1 MKKPRLAA
9 RPAKPASGRTRSR
22 TEQAIAGRRGGTAL
36 KSDSPE
42 ADFLHMEEA
51 PQAAHGSVPVDGAL
65 LAAAASQ
72 AAAAAS
78 TSSAPPSDAIDAAVG
93 TLHDAIGAILS
104 SVFVLEHD
112 RLWLVAQRGYA
123 VVPDGIPI
131 DRGVMG
137 RAVRLGLPQHARD
150 VHADPDYL
158 PALPGIGAE
167 LALPLHVGSHVVGAL
182 NLESERGLPE
192 NSADLLEP
200 LASALAPLAD
210 ALRRARTLDLPAL
223 ARLFVHLGSLRDP
236 NEIAGIA
243 AVSLRNVLPV
253 ETTQVVVWND
263 AGAPTELASWRSERA
278 LRALL
283 GAAGLEA
290 ARGRVHPTAICA
302 LLDPVGRGSGDQP
315 AALVWLPLRANGVDI
330 GAFVAAVLPE
340 ESVDPVDLDTAAV
353 LAAQVAA
360 SLDAAFAFQ
369 RERRS
374 ALTDSLTG
382 VLNRRGLEERLEE
395 ELLVARDRRL
405 PLSLIVIDCDD
416 FKEINDRAGHEFGDA
431 LLQEVANLLAR
442 ALPTGAVAARL
453 GGDEFVVM
461 LPGAE
466 ADDATEVGARIRAVL
481 AESLT
486 DAGYPL
492 RVSAGISTFPY
503 DGGTSTTL
511 LRASDQA
518 LYAAK
523 NAGKDRVASF
533 HDVVRPEAVF
543 EAPNRTGEQR
553 RRAGASGAILAEV
566 VAATTAIDRE
576 TTAEDVCNRLCKSL
590 VFAVGV
596 TACMVSRIAGGH
608 LVDVSR
614 HSLREVSLGDDAA
627 YRIADFPLTAQT
639 LETGEPRTVSFLD
652 ADVDPAEAF
661 VLREIGMN
669 ALLMLS
675 LEVDGAPWG
684 LVELYEMRLRRF
696 DEDEIAVARFLV
708 THAARRLAAVG
719 TRTPLRPWPRVY
731 ELPSEGRG
739 RRGPRT
745 R

>member
-1 MKKPRLAA
+1 MEDA
-9 RPAKPASGRTRSR
+9 T
-22 TEQAIAGRRGGTAL
+22 QA
-36 KSDSPE
+36 D
-42 ADFLHMEEA
+42 
-51 PQAAHGSVPVDGAL
+51 HGPVPLDRAL
-65 LAAAASQ
+65 LAAAAKQ
-72 AAAAAS
+72 AADAAAAPATPAS
-78 TSSAPPSDAIDAAVG
+78 AIDAAVG
-93 TLHDAIGAILS
+93 ALHDAIAGILP

-137 RAVRLGLPQHARD
+137 RAVRLGTPQHASD
-150 VHADPDYL
+150 VRSDPDYL

-167 LALPLHVGSHVVGAL
+167 LALPLHVAGEVVGAL

-192 NSADLLEP
+192 SAAELLEP
-200 LASALAPLAD
+200 VASALAPLAD
-210 ALRRARTLDLPAL
+210 ALRRSRTLDLPAL

-236 NEIAGIA
+236 DEIAGIA

-263 AGAPTELASWRSERA
+263 AGPTELASWHTEGA
-278 LRALL
+278 ERALL
-283 GAAGLEA
+283 GTAELEA
-290 ARGRVHPTAICA
+290 ARAQVDPTATCA
-302 LLDPVGRGSGDQP
+302 LLEPG
-315 AALVWLPLRANGVDI
+315 LVWLPLRANGVEI
-330 GAFVAAVLPE
+330 GAFVAASLPE

-382 VLNRRGLEERLEE
+382 VLNRRGLEERLEQD
-395 ELLVARDRRL
+395 LVVAQERRL

-431 LLQEVANLLAR
+431 LLQEVAELLGR
-442 ALPTGAVAARL
+442 AVPPGAAAARL

-503 DGGTSTTL
+503 DGGTSTML

-533 HDVVRPEAVF
+533 RDIVRPEAVF
-543 EAPNRTGEQR
+543 EAQSRTGDQS
-553 RRAGASGAILAEV
+553 RRARASGAILAEV

-614 HSLREVSLGDDAA
+614 HSLRDVWLGDDAA
-627 YRIADFPLTAQT
+627 YRIADFPLTAQAI
-639 LETGEPRTVSFLD
+639 ETGEPRTVSFLD
-652 ADVDPAEAF
+652 TDIDPAEAF

-675 LEVDGAPWG
+675 LEVDGEPWG

-696 DEDEIAVARFLV
+696 DEDEIAVAQFLV
-708 THAARRLAAVG
+708 THAARRLGAVG
-719 TRTPLRPWPRVY
+719 TRTPLRPWPPVY
-731 ELPSEGRG
+731 ELPSEGRA